1 MSKHKHKTPAAST
14 IESTTQDLTAASAS
28 TAAATKPESVLDE
41 VFDTVTAWAAQGLD
55 VAKRGLEASARWLD
69 ARARVVGELATKL
82 ASTSRAGTASAAPD
96 AAQGTTAQSA

>member
-14 IESTTQDLTAASAS
+14 TESTQQELTAPATS
-28 TAAATKPESVLDE
+28 AATTKQDSVVDE

-69 ARARVVGELATKL
+69 ARAQVVGELATKL
-82 ASTSRAGTASAAPD
+82 ASTTRAGTAGAAAD